1 MKVGLNALVAVVI
14 GLAVGGAHAAAVSGS
29 GTWETTLQYRD
40 LDGNVANGPE
50 AFYDTVLDITWLRNA
65 NVNMGN
71 NINGNFLYWQ
81 DAVAWANNLVVNGI
95 DGWRL
100 PTMVDTGSPGCD
112 FNLGGGTDCGYN
124 PQTATSELAHLYFVS
139 LGNQARCLAGDATC
153 AGFPQSGFGLINTG
167 NFQNMQAGYY
177 ATGVEYALNP
187 SQSWIFDSRDGLQI
201 NRDNNSLRYATVVH
215 AGAIGTELPFT
226 FPVPVAAP
234 IPEPGSYAMMLLGLG
249 VVGLLV
255 RRRRAASA

>member
-1 MKVGLNALVAVVI
+1 MKVGLTALVAVVI
-14 GLAVGGAHAAAVSGS
+14 GLAVGGAQAGGPVSGQ

-50 AFYDTVLDITWLRNA
+50 AFYDTVLDISWLRDA

-100 PTMVDTGSPGCD
+100 PTMLDTGAPGCD
-112 FNLGGGTDCGYN
+112 FSYGGGTDCGYN
-124 PQTATSELAHLYFVS
+124 PQTASSELAHLFYVS
-139 LGNQARCLAGDATC
+139 LGNTARCPAGDETC
-153 AGFPQSGFGLINTG
+153 SGEPGGYGLGNTG
-167 NFQNMQAGYY
+167 SFQNMQAGYY
-177 ATGVEYALNP
+177 ATGVQYALNP
-187 SQSWIFDSRDGLQI
+187 NQSWILDTRDGLQI
-201 NRDNNSLRYATVVH
+201 NRDNNSLRYATAVH
-215 AGAIGTELPFT
+215 DGAIGTAMPFT
-226 FPVPVAAP
+226 FPVPVLVP
-234 IPEPGSYAMMLLGLG
+234 VPEPESYAMMLLGLG
-249 VVGLLV
+249 IVGSLV